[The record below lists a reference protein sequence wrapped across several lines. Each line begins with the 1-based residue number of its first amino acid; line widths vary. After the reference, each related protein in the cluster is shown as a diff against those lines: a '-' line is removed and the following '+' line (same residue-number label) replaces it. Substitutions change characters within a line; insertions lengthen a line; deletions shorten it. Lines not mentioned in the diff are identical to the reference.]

1 MQEYFRPEASIKLQ
15 EKQDMFKIRSRII
28 YITENLRGKSTN
40 FNVKHVRKMAKERK
54 KFNNTFTNA
63 KNLTKRETKL
73 IATNYLKTKQTN

>member
-54 KFNNTFTNA
+54 KLNNTYTNA
-63 KNLTKRETKL
+63 NNLTKRETML
-73 IATNYLKTKQTN
+73 ITMKYLETIQTT